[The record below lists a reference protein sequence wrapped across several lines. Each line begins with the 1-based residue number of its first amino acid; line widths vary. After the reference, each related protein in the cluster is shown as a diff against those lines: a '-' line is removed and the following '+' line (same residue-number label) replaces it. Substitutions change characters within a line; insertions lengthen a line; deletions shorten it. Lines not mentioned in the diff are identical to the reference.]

1 MLRTSRTS
9 LLVDACVQ
17 SASQLQFKEKYFYV
31 KSGIPLPA
39 AWQYCHAM
47 PLLIGRLLYSKL
59 HPNRTNCNFYMLT
72 ICREVASRGRVD
84 CREVDAKHFIGL
96 FCTCSHS
103 DFIYKLLNFAF
114 DGLILLLYVKIAICS
129 RRLQFARAI
138 SRTILQ
144 SDCVTKL
151 CRKMTA

>member
-1 MLRTSRTS
+1 VLRTSRTS
-9 LLVDACVQ
+9 VLVDACVQ

-31 KSGIPLPA
+31 KSGVPLPA
-39 AWQYCHAM
+39 ALQYCHAM

-72 ICREVASRGRVD
+72 ICRD
-84 CREVDAKHFIGL
+84 VDAKHFIGL
-96 FCTCSHS
+96 FCTSSHS

-138 SRTILQ
+138 SRSILQ
-144 SDCVTKL
+144 YCVTKL
-151 CRKMTA
+151 C